1 MKRLIFILL
10 TLALASCKPEPYLGP
25 LDSPVGNWEG
35 VKGEYYF
42 NGEMVAELDS
52 CVFSAISFYKQ
63 GYCCIEG
70 VKGAFP
76 FIYDNVSGDLQI
88 DSTLW
93 SVSVLTGA
101 EMVMKFVD
109 RIYPEPKPAAEEAA
123 DTDDAETETG
133 GTDPEEGE
141 EPEDGDTE
149 TGDGTEDPGEGDEP
163 SEPSEPE
170 EPEVKPDANGVYLPA
185 EFRGFTI
192 EADSNG
198 YYYINASGNLTYCN
212 FKGVKDPDGNLH
224 IDFWYDSH
232 NNHFIPLVVEVEEK

>member
-123 DTDDAETETG
+123 DTDDAETEAG
-133 GTDPEEGE
+133 GTDPEEG
-141 EPEDGDTE
+141 
-149 TGDGTEDPGEGDEP
+149 
-163 SEPSEPE
+163 E

>member
-1 MKRLIFILL
+1 MVL
-10 TLALASCKPEPYLGP
+10 TAVTAMIACKPEEYLGP
-25 LDSPVGNWEG
+25 LDSPIGNWDG

-52 CVFSAISFYKQ
+52 FDISAISFYKQ

-101 EMVMKFVD
+101 EMVMSFVD
-109 RIYPEPKPAAEEAA
+109 RIYPDPKPVAEEPA
-123 DTDDAETETG
+123 DTDDAETETD

-141 EPEDGDTE
+141 DPEAGKEPAEPEI
-149 TGDGTEDPGEGDEP
+149 
-163 SEPSEPE
+163 
-170 EPEVKPDANGVYLPA
+170 KPDENGVFLPA
-185 EFRGFTI
+185 EYKGFII
-192 EADSNG
+192 ESDSNS
-198 YYYINASGNLTYCN
+198 YYYMNAAGNLIHCN
-212 FKGVKDPDGNLH
+212 FKGVTDPDGNLH

-232 NNHFIPLVVEVEEK
+232 TCHFIPLVVEVEKK

>member
-109 RIYPEPKPAAEEAA
+109 RIYPEPKPVDEEAA
-123 DTDDAETETG
+123 DTDDAETETD
-133 GTDPEEGE
+133 GTDS
-141 EPEDGDTE
+141 EDG
-149 TGDGTEDPGEGDEP
+149 ED
-163 SEPSEPE
+163 
-170 EPEVKPDANGVYLPA
+170 PEVKPDANGVYLPA